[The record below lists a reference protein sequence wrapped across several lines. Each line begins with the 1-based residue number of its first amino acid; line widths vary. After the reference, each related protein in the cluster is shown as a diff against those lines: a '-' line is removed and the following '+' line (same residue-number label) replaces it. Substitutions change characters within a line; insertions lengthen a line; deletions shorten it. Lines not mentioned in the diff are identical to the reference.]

1 MAPSFSL
8 LVAKNIQLSVTEN
21 IQSSLTENNDLRTHG
36 SCKVA
41 NAIQKIELQC
51 MPNFRVTTK
60 HVTFT
65 RRLPGCR
72 IPNLTM
78 HPCMREQPSRY
89 KATDG
94 FLDASQV
101 DRRRDARKW
110 RCSMDFWIQFPW
122 TPTKL
127 TSVIFTL
134 LALPAA
140 WPSSSSPAR
149 LWSATPSSSLYGSAP
164 PRPTPVSAP
173 CPSADTLLAL
183 PLPRCRRR
191 LLVARPSCVAGED
204 EGTQKTA
211 SIFGA
216 ILSPRGCNWIRTAST
231 QGDSIQ
237 RKSCRRV
244 RLEHE
249 PSLSSHD
256 ATTSFFV

>member
-51 MPNFRVTTK
+51 MPNFRVATK

-65 RRLPGCR
+65 RRLPGCW

-94 FLDASQV
+94 FLDAGQV
-101 DRRRDARKW
+101 DRRRDAREW

-122 TPTKL
+122 TPAKL
-127 TSVIFTL
+127 TSAIFTL
-134 LALPAA
+134 LALP
-140 WPSSSSPAR
+140 
-149 LWSATPSSSLYGSAP
+149 
-164 PRPTPVSAP
+164 
-173 CPSADTLLAL
+173 
-183 PLPRCRRR
+183 
-191 LLVARPSCVAGED
+191 
-204 EGTQKTA
+204 
-211 SIFGA
+211 
-216 ILSPRGCNWIRTAST
+216 
-231 QGDSIQ
+231 
-237 RKSCRRV
+237 RRV
-244 RLEHE
+244 
-249 PSLSSHD
+249 S
-256 ATTSFFV
+256 